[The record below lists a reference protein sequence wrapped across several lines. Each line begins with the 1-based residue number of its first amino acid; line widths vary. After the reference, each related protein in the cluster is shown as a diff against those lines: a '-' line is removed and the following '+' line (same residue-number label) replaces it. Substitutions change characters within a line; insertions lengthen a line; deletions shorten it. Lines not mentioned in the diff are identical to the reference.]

1 MAASCQKAG
10 TIISVQLRT
19 VAVRIPDRH
28 KKKSNYSLEYLLD
41 ILSYYMTVEKLDYPV
56 GFISIRR

>member
-28 KKKSNYSLEYLLD
+28 NNRRNCRLEYLLD
-41 ILSYYMTVEKLDYPV
+41 ILSHYMTVEKLDYPV
-56 GFISIRR
+56 GFISI